1 MKFTLNWLKDHLD
14 TKASVD
20 EIHDALIQL
29 GLEVESIDNPA
40 HKLKDFTVARV
51 VEAFQHPDADKLRV
65 CKVDTGKGVVQVVCG
80 APNART
86 GLVGVFAAP
95 GVYIPGT
102 DFTLGKAKIRGVE
115 SMGML
120 CSERELQLSDEHT
133 GIIEL
138 PESAAEHLG
147 ERYVDVMDIGD
158 PVFDVSVTPN
168 RPDCLGIRGIAR
180 DLAALGIGKLKK
192 EDEGFTGKA
201 SLKSPVKITLTFDK
215 ADADACP
222 VFAGRTIK
230 GVKNG
235 PSPDWMQKRLRA
247 IGLRP
252 INALVDIT
260 NYITYDRCRPL
271 HVYDA
276 DKLDGGIVVR
286 LGRKGESFLA
296 LDGKSYELAD
306 GEACVIA
313 DKSYVLGFG
322 GIMGGEESGC
332 TPETVNVFIESAY
345 FDPVRTAR
353 TGRKYGI
360 HSDARFRFERGLDP
374 QSEQPGVD
382 LATKL
387 VLEIC
392 GGEPSEI
399 EVAGKEPDQKT
410 VIAFDPARVEKLTG
424 LKLKT
429 ADIVGPLK
437 KLGFDIQGS
446 GAKLTVTAPSWR
458 PDVHGPADLVEEVI
472 RIAGVDNVPQA
483 PMSRTLGAT
492 KPILTEGQK
501 RISRARRV
509 LAGRGLVEAVNWSF
523 VPRADAEHFG
533 GGAPELELANPISSE
548 MAVMRPGLLPGL
560 IAAARQNANRG
571 FDDLALFEVGQI
583 YRGERPE
590 DQFTAAGGL
599 RLGTA
604 KLTGGGRHWDG
615 AAKPV
620 DVFDAKA
627 DALALLAALGLE
639 PGKLQIARGA
649 PGWFHPGK
657 SGVIRLGPKNLIGV
671 FGELHPQTLKA
682 MDLDGPVAAFELIL
696 EAIPASRRKGSV
708 KPPLDLADLQP
719 VRRDF
724 AFVLDFGVLAGDVIR
739 AAQSVDKALIANVSV
754 FDIFEG
760 PSLGAGR
767 KSLAIEVTLQPREK
781 TLTDGEIEAVSSRI
795 IAEVKK
801 ATGGEIRG

>member
-40 HKLKDFTVARV
+40 DKLKDFTVARV
-51 VEAFQHPDADKLRV
+51 VEAVQHPDADKLRV

-80 APNART
+80 APNARQ
-86 GLVGVFAAP
+86 GLIGVFAAP
-95 GVYIPGT
+95 GVYIPGA

-120 CSERELQLSDEHT
+120 CSERELQLSEEHK

-138 PESAAEHLG
+138 PESAAAHLG
-147 ERYVDVMDIGD
+147 ERFVEMMDIGD

-168 RPDCLGIRGIAR
+168 RPDCLGVRGIAR

-192 EDEGFTGKA
+192 EDQGYTGEGSFPCPIKI
-201 SLKSPVKITLTFDK
+201 SLKFDN
-215 ADADACP
+215 ASADACP
-222 VFAGRTIK
+222 VFAGRYIK

-260 NYITYDRCRPL
+260 NYISYDRCRPL

-276 DKLDGGIVVR
+276 DKVHGGIHAR
-286 LGRKGESFLA
+286 LGKKGESFLA
-296 LDGKSYELAD
+296 LDGRSYEVD
-306 GEACVIA
+306 DEACVIA
-313 DKSYVLGFG
+313 DKTRVLGFG

-332 TPETVNVFIESAY
+332 TEETVNVLIESAY

-360 HSDARFRFERGLDP
+360 VSDARFRFERGIDP
-374 QSEQPGVD
+374 HSVRAGVN

-387 VLEIC
+387 ILEIC
-392 GGEPSEI
+392 GGEPSAIEI
-399 EVAGKEPDQKT
+399 AGKEPDKKT

-424 LKLKT
+424 LKLKPAEVT
-429 ADIVGPLK
+429 GPLK
-437 KLGFDIQGS
+437 KLGFEIQGS
-446 GAKLTVTAPSWR
+446 GAKLSVTAPSWR
-458 PDVHGPADLVEEVI
+458 PDIHGATDLVEEVI
-472 RIAGVDNVPQA
+472 RIIGVDNVPQT
-483 PMSRTLGAT
+483 PMSRALGAS

-501 RISRARRV
+501 RIARARRV
-509 LAGRGLVEAVNWSF
+509 LAGRGLTEAVTWSF
-523 VPRADAEHFG
+523 IPHPDANAFG
-533 GGAPELELANPISSE
+533 GGQPELELANPISTE
-548 MAVMRPGLLPGL
+548 MSAMRPSLLPGL
-560 IAAARQNANRG
+560 MAAARHNANRG
-571 FDDLALFEVGQI
+571 FGDLALFEVGQI

-590 DQFTAAGGL
+590 DQFTAAAGL
-599 RLGTA
+599 RTGSA

-627 DALALLAALGLE
+627 DALALLAALGLD
-639 PGKLQIARGA
+639 PSKLQIARGA
-649 PGWFHPGK
+649 PAWFHPGK
-657 SGVIRLGPKNLIGV
+657 SGIIRQGPKNVIGT

-682 MDLDGPVAAFELIL
+682 MDLDGPAVVFELIL
-696 EAIPASRRKGSV
+696 EAIPASRKKSSV
-708 KPPLDLADLQP
+708 KPRLDLSDLQA

-724 AFVLDFGVLAGDVIR
+724 AFVLDSGVPAGDVIR
-739 AAQSVDKALIANVSV
+739 AAQSADKTLIANVAV

-781 TLTDGEIEAVSSRI
+781 TLTDGEIETVSSKI

-801 ATGGEIRG
+801 ATGGEIRA

>member
-1 MKFTLNWLKDHLD
+1 
-14 TKASVD
+14 
-20 EIHDALIQL
+20 
-29 GLEVESIDNPA
+29 
-40 HKLKDFTVARV
+40 
-51 VEAFQHPDADKLRV
+51 
-65 CKVDTGKGVVQVVCG
+65 
-80 APNART
+80 
-86 GLVGVFAAP
+86 
-95 GVYIPGT
+95 
-102 DFTLGKAKIRGVE
+102 
-115 SMGML
+115 
-120 CSERELQLSDEHT
+120 
-133 GIIEL
+133 
-138 PESAAEHLG
+138 
-147 ERYVDVMDIGD
+147 
-158 PVFDVSVTPN
+158 
-168 RPDCLGIRGIAR
+168 
-180 DLAALGIGKLKK
+180 
-192 EDEGFTGKA
+192 
-201 SLKSPVKITLTFDK
+201 
-215 ADADACP
+215 
-222 VFAGRTIK
+222 
-230 GVKNG
+230 
-235 PSPDWMQKRLRA
+235 
-247 IGLRP
+247 
-252 INALVDIT
+252 
-260 NYITYDRCRPL
+260 
-271 HVYDA
+271 
-276 DKLDGGIVVR
+276 
-286 LGRKGESFLA
+286 
-296 LDGKSYELAD
+296 
-306 GEACVIA
+306 
-313 DKSYVLGFG
+313 
-322 GIMGGEESGC
+322 
-332 TPETVNVFIESAY
+332 
-345 FDPVRTAR
+345 VRTAR

-374 QSEQPGVD
+374 QSEQPGVN

-392 GGEPSEI
+392 GGEPSAI
-399 EVAGKEPDQKT
+399 EVAGKEPDRKT

-446 GAKLTVTAPSWR
+446 GAKLFVTAPSWR
-458 PDVHGPADLVEEVI
+458 PDVHGSADLVEEVI

-483 PMSRTLGAT
+483 PMSRTPGAT
-492 KPILTEGQK
+492 KPVLTEGQK

-523 VPRADAEHFG
+523 IPRADAEHFG
-533 GGAPELELANPISSE
+533 GGQPELELANPISSE

-627 DALALLAALGLE
+627 DALALLAALGLDAA
-639 PGKLQIARGA
+639 KLQIARGA

-682 MDLDGPVAAFELIL
+682 MDLKGPVAAFELIL
-696 EAIPASRRKGSV
+696 EAIPAPRRKSSV

-724 AFVLDFGVLAGDVIR
+724 AFVLDSGVLAGDVIR

-760 PSLGAGR
+760 PSLGEGK
-767 KSLAIEVTLQPREK
+767 KSMAIEVTLQPREK
-781 TLTDGEIEAVSSRI
+781 TLTDNEIEAVSSRI
-795 IAEVKK
+795 KAEVKK